1 LAVVGATCYVPRPR
15 MKIVERLG
23 QPPAFSFEFFPPK
36 DAEGVERLFETIA
49 ELRPYAPAYVSVTY
63 GAGGSTRRLTVE
75 LVRRIKHEVGIEAM
89 AHLTCVGATRAELVE
104 VLDQLR
110 GHGIENVIALRG
122 DPPRGETRF
131 VKTEGGLG
139 NASELVALMRARY
152 DFCIAAACYPEVHTE
167 AADREADLRYL
178 KAKVDAGADFLITQL
193 FFDNADYFA
202 FVERARAA
210 GITVP
215 IVPGIMPITNLSQ
228 MKRFTALCG
237 STIPAPL
244 VARLEACGDDGDA
257 VRAIGVEH
265 ATTQCRDLIA
275 RGAPGVHFYTLNRS
289 LATRHI
295 LDRLRQ

>member
-1 LAVVGATCYVPRPR
+1 MKVVD
-15 MKIVERLG
+15 RLG
-23 QPPAFSFEFFPPK
+23 KAPVFSFEFFPPK

-49 ELRPYAPAYVSVTY
+49 ELRPYEPAYVSVTY

-89 AHLTCVGATRAELVE
+89 AHLTCVGATREELGD
-104 VLDQLR
+104 VLEQLR
-110 GHGIENVIALRG
+110 TSGIENVIALRG

-139 NASELVALMRARY
+139 QASELVALIRARY
-152 DFCIAAACYPEVHTE
+152 DLCVAAACYPEKHIE
-167 AADREADLRYL
+167 APDAAADLRYL

-210 GITVP
+210 GIDVP
-215 IVPGIMPITNLSQ
+215 IIAGIMPITNLSQ
-228 MKRFTALCG
+228 IKRFTALCG
-237 STIPAPL
+237 ATIPSPL
-244 VARLEACGDDGDA
+244 LAELEACGADADA

-265 ATTQCRDLIA
+265 ATAQCRDLVA
-275 RGAPGVHFYTLNRS
+275 RGAPCVHFYTLNRS
-289 LATRHI
+289 LATRHV
-295 LDRLRQ
+295 LDRLRR